1 MLTLPIV
8 LGNTNFSKFK
18 LLLTPQSTSLTII
31 MYSGAVDV
39 LGSLTEKLKQQIN
52 DTQDK
57 YESFIDATQIYK
69 QGKMNEKEYF
79 AKIGDYL
86 VSTSALDFLAI
97 RVILEMKS
105 AIDKGT
111 LMKNATGGK
120 SSPPSPSPSPPPSPS
135 PSPPS
140 PSPQPGFGIGG
151 FVGTGG
157 VVGGGEGGGRGEYIM
172 PAPEQQE
179 PTFKPVDIE
188 LERPSRKSSG
198 KETTTTITKN
208 CIVCGSAIP
217 KQAKF
222 CSKCGNLQ

>member
-1 MLTLPIV
+1 M
-8 LGNTNFSKFK
+8 
-18 LLLTPQSTSLTII
+18 PQSTSLTII

-52 DTQDK
+52 DTQEK
-57 YESFIDATQIYK
+57 YESFIDATQMYK

-111 LMKNATGGK
+111 LMKNATAGGK
-120 SSPPSPSPSPPPSPS
+120 ASPPPSSSPSPSP
-135 PSPPS
+135 
-140 PSPQPGFGIGG
+140 QAGFGIGA

-157 VVGGGEGGGRGEYIM
+157 AVGVGEGGGGRGEYIM

-188 LERPSRKSSG
+188 LERPSRKSGG

>member
-1 MLTLPIV
+1 
-8 LGNTNFSKFK
+8 
-18 LLLTPQSTSLTII
+18 

-57 YESFIDATQIYK
+57 YESFIDATSVYK

-105 AIDKGT
+105 AIDKNT
-111 LMKNATGGK
+111 LMKNATGGIA
-120 SSPPSPSPSPPPSPS
+120 SSPSPP
-135 PSPPS
+135 
-140 PSPQPGFGIGG
+140 QAGFGIAG

-157 VVGGGEGGGRGEYIM
+157 AVGEGGEKYVM

-179 PTFKPVDIE
+179 PTFKREDIE
-188 LERPSRKSSG
+188 MERRSS
-198 KETTTTITKN
+198 E
-208 CIVCGSAIP
+208 
-217 KQAKF
+217 
-222 CSKCGNLQ
+222 

>member
-1 MLTLPIV
+1 
-8 LGNTNFSKFK
+8 
-18 LLLTPQSTSLTII
+18 

-57 YESFIDATQIYK
+57 YESFIDATQTYK

-120 SSPPSPSPSPPPSPS
+120 SSPPPSPSPSPPP
-135 PSPPS
+135 
-140 PSPQPGFGIGG
+140 QAGFGIGG
-151 FVGTGG
+151 FVDTGG
-157 VVGGGEGGGRGEYIM
+157 AVGGGGGEYIM

-188 LERPSRKSSG
+188 LEQPSRKSSG
-198 KETTTTITKN
+198 KETATTITKN

>member
-1 MLTLPIV
+1 
-8 LGNTNFSKFK
+8 
-18 LLLTPQSTSLTII
+18 

-52 DTQDK
+52 DTQDM
-57 YESFIDATQIYK
+57 YESFIDATQLYK
-69 QGKMNEKEYF
+69 QGKMNEKQYF

-120 SSPPSPSPSPPPSPS
+120 ASPSSPSSSSPP
-135 PSPPS
+135 
-140 PSPQPGFGIGG
+140 QAGFGIGG

-157 VVGGGEGGGRGEYIM
+157 SVGGGGGEYIM

-188 LERPSRKSSG
+188 LERPSRKSSE
-198 KETTTTITKN
+198 KETTTTQTKN
-208 CIVCGSAIP
+208 CIVCGSSIP

>member
-1 MLTLPIV
+1 
-8 LGNTNFSKFK
+8 
-18 LLLTPQSTSLTII
+18 

-57 YESFIDATQIYK
+57 YESFIDSTQLYK

-120 SSPPSPSPSPPPSPS
+120 ASPPTSTSSPPQAS
-135 PSPPS
+135 
-140 PSPQPGFGIGG
+140 FGIGG

-157 VVGGGEGGGRGEYIM
+157 SVGGGGEYIM
-172 PAPEQQE
+172 PSPEQQE

-198 KETTTTITKN
+198 KGTTPTITKN

>member
-1 MLTLPIV
+1 
-8 LGNTNFSKFK
+8 
-18 LLLTPQSTSLTII
+18 

-52 DTQDK
+52 DTQDM
-57 YESFIDATQIYK
+57 YESFIDATQLYK
-69 QGKMNEKEYF
+69 QGKMNEKQYF

-120 SSPPSPSPSPPPSPS
+120 ASPSSPSSSSPP
-135 PSPPS
+135 
-140 PSPQPGFGIGG
+140 PQAGFGIGG

-157 VVGGGEGGGRGEYIM
+157 SVGGGGGGEYIM

-188 LERPSRKSSG
+188 LERPSRKSSE
-198 KETTTTITKN
+198 KETTTTTTTLTKN
-208 CIVCGSAIP
+208 CIVCGSSIP

>member
-1 MLTLPIV
+1 
-8 LGNTNFSKFK
+8 
-18 LLLTPQSTSLTII
+18 

-57 YESFIDATQIYK
+57 YESFIDATQLYK

-79 AKIGDYL
+79 AQIGDYL

-111 LMKNATGGK
+111 PVKNTTGGK
-120 SSPPSPSPSPPPSPS
+120 ASPSPP
-135 PSPPS
+135 
-140 PSPQPGFGIGG
+140 QAGFGIEG

-157 VVGGGEGGGRGEYIM
+157 AVGGGGGGEGGGRGEYIM
-172 PAPEQQE
+172 PAPEQQQ

>member
-1 MLTLPIV
+1 
-8 LGNTNFSKFK
+8 
-18 LLLTPQSTSLTII
+18 

-52 DTQDK
+52 DTQDM
-57 YESFIDATQIYK
+57 YESFIDATQLYK
-69 QGKMNEKEYF
+69 QGKMNEKQYF

-111 LMKNATGGK
+111 LTKNTTGGK
-120 SSPPSPSPSPPPSPS
+120 ASPSSPSSSSPP
-135 PSPPS
+135 
-140 PSPQPGFGIGG
+140 PQAGFGIGG

-157 VVGGGEGGGRGEYIM
+157 SVGGGEYIM

-188 LERPSRKSSG
+188 LERPSRKNSG
-198 KETTTTITKN
+198 KETTTTLTKN

-222 CSKCGNLQ
+222 CSKCGNQQ

>member
-1 MLTLPIV
+1 
-8 LGNTNFSKFK
+8 
-18 LLLTPQSTSLTII
+18 

-52 DTQDK
+52 DTQDM
-57 YESFIDATQIYK
+57 YESFIDATQLYK
-69 QGKMNEKEYF
+69 QGKMNEKQYF

-120 SSPPSPSPSPPPSPS
+120 AS

-140 PSPQPGFGIGG
+140 SSSPSSPPQAGFGIGG

-157 VVGGGEGGGRGEYIM
+157 SVGGGGGEYIM

-198 KETTTTITKN
+198 KETTTTLTKN
-208 CIVCGSAIP
+208 CIVCGSSIP

>member
-1 MLTLPIV
+1 
-8 LGNTNFSKFK
+8 
-18 LLLTPQSTSLTII
+18 

-52 DTQDK
+52 DTQDM
-57 YESFIDATQIYK
+57 YESFIDATQLYK
-69 QGKMNEKEYF
+69 QGKMNEKQYF

-120 SSPPSPSPSPPPSPS
+120 AS

-140 PSPQPGFGIGG
+140 SSSPPPQAGFGIGG

-157 VVGGGEGGGRGEYIM
+157 SVGGGGGEYIM

-198 KETTTTITKN
+198 KETTTTLTKN
-208 CIVCGSAIP
+208 CIVCGSSIP